1 MVVITPDS
9 LPVRDLPPGP
19 HLERDAQTR
28 DAILRE
34 PMPAGPST
42 LPRIAR
48 SALFGVVFIS
58 AIVLTVMGATLSFSN
73 SEAQVGVAYDILRA
87 NLFVIALLAAYLGYR
102 VYINLF
108 APSHGQSAPL
118 LHRRFVA
125 IFSFAALVPAIIIGG
140 FSASLISRNI
150 NGLFGADVR
159 DNMEAA
165 RVVLSDYYDEE
176 VGDLT
181 SDMSVVLSGLSG
193 RESGVADR
201 ITLTAELQ
209 FAARV
214 RDLDA
219 IILLRDDGQ
228 VLAQAIGPRAP
239 AFEVPRPD
247 MLRSVS
253 AENVE
258 FLQNDES
265 NYIIGLAR
273 LEPNSDTLL
282 YTGRMLR
289 SSSEVLS
296 NIRGIDEASRRIDG
310 FTASQ
315 ARMNRIFALTFI
327 ETVLLLLIAATL
339 LGLVLANRIISPLS
353 SLIDAAERIRGGDM
367 GARVSVSGEW
377 GEISDLGSAF
387 NRMSQQLNSQRDE
400 LVREHDV
407 SEERRQFSEAV
418 LSGVRAGV
426 LGLTEKGKITLI
438 NASAERLLGL
448 PADRLVGRS
457 ITDAL
462 PEFGPA
468 FARARESVT
477 GTAEDQITFETDSGS
492 MNIDLRVAAYRSAVQ
507 GRGQRRG
514 QDTGWVV
521 TFDDMTRLVAAQR
534 HSAWREVARRIAH
547 EIKNP
552 LTPIQLSAER
562 LSRKYG
568 KVLTEDREVFDNCT
582 QTIVR
587 QVGSLERMVDAFS
600 AFARMPQP
608 EFENEDLTVVLADV
622 LFEQGVAF
630 PNVDFRRVGDWPGA
644 LPVRA
649 DERLLI
655 QALTN
660 IYKNAAEAVMR
671 NADEQP
677 DSWEGRVETSLRRRM
692 DRIEIVIR
700 DNGPGFPD
708 SDIDRL
714 LEPYVTSRDGGTGL
728 GLPIVKRIVED
739 HGGRLSLMTRDDGRP
754 GAQVTVSLPLALQD
768 PA

>member
-1 MVVITPDS
+1 MQGTPDRNRRSDDPGFRTESRELVLRTPDS
-9 LPVRDLPPGP
+9 RS
-19 HLERDAQTR
+19 A
-28 DAILRE
+28 A
-34 PMPAGPST
+34 A

-48 SALFGVVFIS
+48 SALFGVVFSS
-58 AIVLTVMGATLSFSN
+58 AVALTVIGATLSFSN
-73 SEAQVGVAYDILRA
+73 DGGQVGLAYDILRA
-87 NLFVIALLAAYLGYR
+87 NLFLIALIAAYLGYR
-102 VYINLF
+102 VYQTLF
-108 APSHGQSAPL
+108 APSHGGSAPL
-118 LHRRFVA
+118 LHRRFVL
-125 IFSFAALVPAIIIGG
+125 IFSFAALVPAIIIGA

-150 NGLFGADVR
+150 SSLFGADVR
-159 DNMEAA
+159 ENMDAA
-165 RVVLSDYYDEE
+165 RVVLSDYFDQSLA
-176 VGDLT
+176 DLA
-181 SDMSVVLSGLSG
+181 SDNSVLRSTVSN
-193 RESGVADR
+193 RDTQIADR
-201 ITLTAELQ
+201 ISLTAELQ
-209 FAARV
+209 VIARV
-214 RDLDA
+214 RDLDS
-219 IILLRDDGQ
+219 IVLLREDGQ
-228 VLAQAIGPRAP
+228 VLAQALGPRAP

-247 MLRSVS
+247 MLAGVGSDD
-253 AENVE
+253 VE
-258 FLQNDES
+258 FLQNDDT
-265 NYIIGLAR
+265 NYIIALAR
-273 LEPNSDTLL
+273 LAPGSDTLL
-282 YTGRMLR
+282 YTGRRLR
-289 SSSEVLS
+289 TSSEVLS
-296 NIRGIDEASRRIDG
+296 NIRGIEDASRRIDG
-310 FTASQ
+310 FTTSQ
-315 ARMNRIFALTFI
+315 ARMNRIFALTFV

-387 NRMSQQLNSQRDE
+387 NRMSQQLNNQRDE

-426 LGLTEKGKITLI
+426 LGLTESGKITLM
-438 NASAERLLGL
+438 NASAERLLGVD
-448 PADRLVGRS
+448 AGALVGQP
-457 ITDAL
+457 IAEAL

-468 FARARESVT
+468 FARARESVA
-477 GTAEDQITFETDSGS
+477 GTAEDQITFESETGS
-492 MNIDLRVAAYRSAVQ
+492 MNIDLRVAAYRSAAAK
-507 GRGQRRG
+507 RK

-608 EFENEDLTVVLADV
+608 EFGAVELTDVLSDV

-630 PNVDFRRVGDWPGA
+630 PNIAFRRVGDWPGA

-649 DERLLI
+649 DERLLV

-660 IYKNAAEAVMR
+660 IYKNAAEAVLR
-671 NADEQP
+671 EADTRP
-677 DSWEGRVETSLRRRM
+677 DSWEGRVETVIRRRT
-692 DRIEIVIR
+692 DQVEIVVR

-739 HGGRLSLMTRDDGRP
+739 HGGRLSLMSREDGRP
-754 GAQVTVSLPLALQD
+754 GAQVVLSLPINTEEPLS
-768 PA
+768 